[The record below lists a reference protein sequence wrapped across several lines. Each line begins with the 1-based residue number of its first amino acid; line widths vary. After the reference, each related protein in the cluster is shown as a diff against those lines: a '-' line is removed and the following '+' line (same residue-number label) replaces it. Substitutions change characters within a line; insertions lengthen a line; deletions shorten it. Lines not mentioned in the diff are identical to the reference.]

1 MATSPLDLTTIA
13 AVKSWLS
20 QNGTA
25 SSQTT
30 DDANIQLCI
39 TSASVYWLYKLGL
52 QDGDVTADT
61 ESPLV
66 QPVSYSESYNG
77 NGKNQ
82 LFLRKRPIQSVAS
95 LQIWNAVIPQCPPG
109 PTGINTAGWLISD
122 DKKSLYL
129 RNGAYG
135 FANTP
140 MPFSGFGRWCFAKGL
155 QNIFVTY
162 SAGFTSTPPDI
173 ELAAIQ
179 MVGTNYSR
187 KKWIDQKSQQMANGA
202 GTITYRD
209 WELQPEVLACM
220 NRYKRFAVTT

>member
-1 MATSPLDLTTIA
+1 MSASPLDLTTIA

-39 TSASVYWLYKLGL
+39 TGASVYWLYKLGL

-66 QPVSYSESYNG
+66 EPVSYTETYSG
-77 NGKNQ
+77 NGKQQ

-95 LQIWNAVIPQCPPG
+95 LQIGNVVIPKCPVG
-109 PTGINTAGWLISD
+109 PAGVNTAGWLVAD
-122 DKKSLYL
+122 DKKSLYI
-129 RNGAYG
+129 RSGAYG
-135 FANTP
+135 FTSVATFP
-140 MPFSGFGRWCFAKGL
+140 GFGRWCFAKGL

-179 MVGTNYSR
+179 MVATNYSR

-220 NRYKRFAVTT
+220 NRYKRYAVTS